1 MTTHLVLATKNPAK
15 IREFRALFWDLP
27 RLRVKALDELGKMP
41 DVVEDGKIFEENA
54 IKKAR
59 EIAKATGTLVLADD
73 SGLEVDAL
81 SGRPGVHSA
90 RYAGR
95 HGDDAANNDKL
106 LAELSQTADA
116 DRGARFRVVLA
127 LADPTGPLG
136 ETIHTETGV
145 CEGTILRSRRGSQ
158 GFGYDPLFCPKGY
171 DLSMAELPP
180 EEKNRISHRAQA
192 SAKMR
197 AFLGEY
203 LASRGGGSG
212 GGGG

>member
-1 MTTHLVLATKNPAK
+1 MTTQLVLATKNPAK

-41 DVVEDGKIFEENA
+41 DVIEDGKVFEENA

-81 SGRPGVHSA
+81 NGRPGVHSA

-106 LAELSQTADA
+106 LAELSQTPDA
-116 DRGARFRVVLA
+116 ERGARFRVVLA
-127 LADPTGPLG
+127 LADPNGPLG
-136 ETIHTETGV
+136 ESIHTETGV
-145 CEGTILRSRRGSQ
+145 CKGTILRSRRGAQ
-158 GFGYDPLFCPKGY
+158 GFGYDPLFCPEGY
-171 DLSMAELPP
+171 ELSMAELPP
-180 EEKNRISHRAQA
+180 EEKNRISHRALA

-197 AFLGEY
+197 AFLAEY
-203 LASRGGGSG
+203 LASRGAV
-212 GGGG
+212 

>member
-1 MTTHLVLATKNPAK
+1 MTTNLVLATKNPAK

-41 DVVEDGKIFEENA
+41 DVIEDGKTFEENA

-81 SGRPGVHSA
+81 GGRPGVHSA

-106 LAELSQTADA
+106 LAELSQTPDA
-116 DRGARFRVVLA
+116 ERIARFRVVLA
-127 LADPTGPLG
+127 LADPKGPLG
-136 ETIHTETGV
+136 EEVHVETGV
-145 CEGTILRSRRGSQ
+145 CQGLILRARRGSE
-158 GFGYDPLFCPKGY
+158 GFGYDPLFCPDGSE
-171 DLSMAELPP
+171 LSMAELPP
-180 EEKNRISHRAQA
+180 EEKNRISHRALA
-192 SAKMR
+192 SAKIR

-203 LASRGGGSG
+203 LANRNVG
-212 GGGG
+212 

>member
-1 MTTHLVLATKNPAK
+1 MTTNLVLATKNPGK

-27 RLRVKALDELGKMP
+27 RLRVTALDELGKMP
-41 DVVEDGKIFEENA
+41 DVVEDGKLFEENA

-73 SGLEVDAL
+73 SGLEVEAL
-81 SGRPGVHSA
+81 GGRPGVHSA

-106 LAELSQTADA
+106 LAELSQTPDA
-116 DRGARFRVVLA
+116 QRAARFRVVLA

-136 ETIHTETGV
+136 DEIHTETGI
-145 CEGTILRSRRGSQ
+145 CKGTILRARRGTQ
-158 GFGYDPLFCPKGY
+158 GFGYDPLFCPDGY
-171 DLSMAELPP
+171 ELSMAELAP
-180 EEKNRISHRAQA
+180 EEKNRISHRALA

-203 LASRGGGSG
+203 LTRRAGG
-212 GGGG
+212 

>member
-1 MTTHLVLATKNPAK
+1 MTTNLVLATKNPAK

-41 DVVEDGKIFEENA
+41 DVIEDGKTFEENA

-81 SGRPGVHSA
+81 GGRPGVHSA

-106 LAELSQTADA
+106 LAELSQTPDA
-116 DRGARFRVVLA
+116 ERIARFRVVLA
-127 LADPTGPLG
+127 LADHKGQRG
-136 ETIHTETGV
+136 EEVHTETGV
-145 CEGTILRSRRGSQ
+145 CQGLILRARRGSQ
-158 GFGYDPLFCPKGY
+158 GFGYDPLFCPDGSE
-171 DLSMAELPP
+171 LSMAELQP
-180 EEKNRISHRAQA
+180 EEKNRISHRALA
-192 SAKMR
+192 AAKMR

-203 LASRGGGSG
+203 LANRSPG
-212 GGGG
+212 